1 MQADTYVN
9 NPDTKERINPA
20 TEESQA
26 QVVNELA
33 GSIIKNSSE
42 GGNVVLIIASN
53 VASGSD
59 VGVRSVLLY
68 TDAADV
74 TMTIGESAADADDFL
89 LLQNSY
95 TPVPVSNLKFL
106 QFYGATDGAKIYILF
121 RS

>member
-1 MQADTYVN
+1 MQADVYLN
-9 NPDTKERINPA
+9 NPNTRDRINPA
-20 TEESQA
+20 TEESQ
-26 QVVNELA
+26 VKVKDELA
-33 GSIIKNSSE
+33 GSIIKNSSV
-42 GGNVVLIIASN
+42 GGNAVLTITAN
-53 VASGSD
+53 VAGGSD

-106 QFYGATDGAKIYILF
+106 QFYGATNGAKIYILY
-121 RS
+121 RG